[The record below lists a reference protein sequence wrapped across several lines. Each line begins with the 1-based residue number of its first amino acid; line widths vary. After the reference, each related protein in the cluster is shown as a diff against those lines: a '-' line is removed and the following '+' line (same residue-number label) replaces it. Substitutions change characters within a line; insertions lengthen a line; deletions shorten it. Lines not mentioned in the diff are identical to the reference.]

1 MRSWRSGFPAKA
13 GTRLVGV
20 AFLKSATAA
29 PEHLGP
35 VRLPVARFIFADED
49 VEPRVENI
57 QIGGPYGATGPGDTL
72 SRRRIFVCQP
82 AGIADEER
90 CARRILSA
98 LGRRAYRRPLTEA
111 DVQTL
116 LSVYRAGRQGRDFDA
131 GIEWALERIL
141 ASPEFLFRIERDP
154 ENVRPGVPYQ
164 ISNLELASRL
174 SFFLW
179 SSIPDEELLDL
190 AVRGTLSEP
199 SILQQQVGRMLNDDR
214 ATALVSNFAG
224 QWLYLRNMRLRGAE
238 RHTVSGV

>member
-1 MRSWRSGFPAKA
+1 MSSRAWRMFRSAGRTVRQGQAIRSVAVA
-13 GTRLVGV
+13 SLCVNLRALVMKNV
-20 AFLKSATAA
+20 
-29 PEHLGP
+29 
-35 VRLPVARFIFADED
+35 
-49 VEPRVENI
+49 
-57 QIGGPYGATGPGDTL
+57 
-72 SRRRIFVCQP
+72 
-82 AGIADEER
+82 
-90 CARRILSA
+90 CARRILST

-154 ENVRPGVPYQ
+154 ENVRPGAPYQ
-164 ISNLELASRL
+164 ISDLELASRL

-179 SSIPDEELLDL
+179 SSIPDDELLDL

-199 SILQQQVGRMLNDDR
+199 SILEQQVRRMLNDDR
-214 ATALVSNFAG
+214 ATALCEQFCRPVVVPAKHAA
-224 QWLYLRNMRLRGAE
+224 RGAE